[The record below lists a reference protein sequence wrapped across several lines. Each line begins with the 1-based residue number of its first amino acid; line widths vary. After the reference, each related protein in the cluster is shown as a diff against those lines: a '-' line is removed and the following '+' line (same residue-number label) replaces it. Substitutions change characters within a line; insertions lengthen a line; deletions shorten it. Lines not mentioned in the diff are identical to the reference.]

1 MRFLCY
7 FGSVKHLLLIF
18 LCLSVTVSLAQS
30 VDLKLLD
37 RLNSPVQPVDKPW
50 QILSHSVTP
59 VTISTPVSMFI
70 TGCATDNK
78 DLRIQSYNTAVSI
91 LFANALTTTLKISV
105 DRPRPYVKYP
115 ELIYKKGTG
124 GRFSFPSGHTT
135 NAFATATSLSLAF
148 PRWYVIVP
156 AYSYAI
162 AIGYSRM
169 YLGMHYPSDVIVGA
183 LIGIGASFLT
193 FQTQKWITS
202 P

>member
-1 MRFLCY
+1 M
-7 FGSVKHLLLIF
+7 KHLFFLF
-18 LCLSVTVSLAQS
+18 LCLSVTVTTAQS

-37 RLNSPVQPVDKPW
+37 KLNGSVQPLDKPW
-50 QILSHSVTP
+50 QFTSHTVIPVTIATP
-59 VTISTPVSMFI
+59 VTMFI
-70 TGCATDNK
+70 TGCATHDK

-91 LFANALTTTLKISV
+91 LFANALTTTLKFSV
-105 DRPRPYVKYP
+105 NRTRPFTAYP
-115 ELIYKKGTG
+115 DLIYKKGTG
-124 GRFSFPSGHTT
+124 GPLSFPSGHTT

-156 AYSYAI
+156 AYTYAI

-193 FQTQKWITS
+193 FQTQKWITA

>member
-1 MRFLCY
+1 MKR
-7 FGSVKHLLLIF
+7 LLLIF
-18 LCLSVTVSLAQS
+18 ICLSATIVSAQS

-37 RLNSPVQPVDKPW
+37 KLNGPVQPIDKPW
-50 QILSHSVTP
+50 QILSHTVTP
-59 VTISTPVSMFI
+59 VTITTPVAMFI
-70 TGCATDNK
+70 TGCATHDK

-91 LFANALTTTLKISV
+91 LFANALTTTLKFSV
-105 DRPRPYVKYP
+105 GRERPFAKYP
-115 ELIYKKGTG
+115 DLIYKKGTG
-124 GRFSFPSGHTT
+124 GPLSFPSGHTT

-156 AYSYAI
+156 AYTYAI
-162 AIGYSRM
+162 AVGYSRM

-193 FQTQKWITS
+193 FQTQKWITA

>member
-1 MRFLCY
+1 
-7 FGSVKHLLLIF
+7 VKHLLFVLI
-18 LCLSVTVSLAQS
+18 CSISTITLAQS
-30 VDLKLLD
+30 IDLKLLD
-37 RLNSPVQPVDKPW
+37 KLNGPVQPIDKPW
-50 QILSHSVTP
+50 QILSHTVTP

-70 TGCATDNK
+70 TGCVTHDNN
-78 DLRIQSYNTAVSI
+78 LRIQSYNTAVSI
-91 LFANALTTTLKISV
+91 LFANALTTTLKFSV
-105 DRPRPYVKYP
+105 KRPRPFDTYP
-115 ELIYKKGTG
+115 DLIYKKGTG
-124 GRFSFPSGHTT
+124 GPLSFPSGHTT

-156 AYSYAI
+156 SYTYAI

-193 FQTQKWITS
+193 FQTQKWITA

>member
-1 MRFLCY
+1 M
-7 FGSVKHLLLIF
+7 KHLFFILF
-18 LCLSVTVSLAQS
+18 CLASTITSAQS

-37 RLNSPVQPVDKPW
+37 KLNGPVQPIDKPW
-50 QILSHSVTP
+50 QFTSHTVIP
-59 VTISTPVSMFI
+59 VTIATPVSMFI
-70 TGCATDNK
+70 TGWATHNK
-78 DLRIQSYNTAVSI
+78 DLRIQSYNTAASI
-91 LFANALTTTLKISV
+91 LFANALTTTLKFSV
-105 DRPRPYVKYP
+105 NRPRPFTAHPDV
-115 ELIYKKGTG
+115 IYKKGIG
-124 GRFSFPSGHTT
+124 GPLSFPSGHTT

-156 AYSYAI
+156 AYTYAI

-193 FQTQKWITS
+193 FQTQKWITG